1 MKKLFIIFV
10 VIMSFTTAT
19 ATIGQV
25 TIDVYKT
32 DDSPMFSTETSNS
45 LSYLIQSTSSEGV
58 LGDTLF
64 IIETNQDGNIIS
76 VINSVITYKYSDSD
90 VLQFSLKR
98 EDNIEFTISFWKT
111 DLEMVAYTFKDHY
124 VLITGNLN
132 Y

>member
-45 LSYLIQSTSSEGV
+45 LSYLIQSISSEGV

-64 IIETNQDGNIIS
+64 IIETNRDGNIIS

>member
-64 IIETNQDGNIIS
+64 IIETNRDGNIIS

>member
-1 MKKLFIIFV
+1 
-10 VIMSFTTAT
+10 MSFTTAT

-25 TIDVYKT
+25 TLDVYKT
-32 DDSPMFSTETSNS
+32 DDSPIFSAETSNS
-45 LSYLIQSTSSEGV
+45 LSYLIQSTSNEGV
-58 LGDTLF
+58 LGDTLS
-64 IIETNQDGNIIS
+64 IIETNRDGNIIS

-90 VLQFSLKR
+90 VLEFSLKR

>member
-64 IIETNQDGNIIS
+64 IIETNRDGNIIS
-76 VINSVITYKYSDSD
+76 VITSVITYKYSDSD